1 MKLTLTHA
9 FAAIIL
15 VLSFAAPVA
24 AGPGEDGVAAYNDGV
39 AAYNRGDYATAL
51 RLFRPLA
58 DQGVAIAQNN
68 LGVLYEKGQGVSQNY
83 AEAAKWYRLAADQ
96 GAAVAQYNLGIMY
109 ATGHGLQRNYISA
122 YMWLNLSAAQGNQGA
137 ENSRDRVARL
147 MAIAQIT
154 EAQKLAREWKPELAG
169 AK

>member
-1 MKLTLTHA
+1 MKLTLKHA
-9 FAAIIL
+9 LTAILMISSL
-15 VLSFAAPVA
+15 AAPVA

-68 LGVLYEKGQGVSQNY
+68 LGVLYEKGQGVPQNY
-83 AEAAKWYRLAADQ
+83 AEAAKWYRLAANQ

-109 ATGHGLQRNYISA
+109 ATGHGLPVSY
-122 YMWLNLSAAQGNQGA
+122 
-137 ENSRDRVARL
+137 
-147 MAIAQIT
+147 T
-154 EAQKLAREWKPELAG
+154 
-169 AK
+169 